1 LFLLVGI
8 AFGILALIA
17 YLRVFGSTFIAIG
30 VLNWMA
36 RNAEPSAARNAII
49 LANIVG
55 FGCVALMD
63 VWGVF
68 TGGARPIAKLFLL
81 IHLLLT
87 VAFVVAWRT
96 IKAERI

>member
-1 LFLLVGI
+1 
-8 AFGILALIA
+8 
-17 YLRVFGSTFIAIG
+17 
-30 VLNWMA
+30 MA

-68 TGGARPIAKLFLL
+68 TGGARPIAEVFLASSGPSFAPAWYPWFCVGFDLFLGGYIAGL
-81 IHLLLT
+81 VTTGRHAPAT
-87 VAFVVAWRT
+87 
-96 IKAERI
+96 ER